1 MVTTTPRLPR
11 LAALFALF
19 ALSFAASACAGRLD
33 MARAY
38 DAERPA
44 ATIPYTGVREETRLY
59 PDYGAIDAAILTE
72 PGEAKRPAGRPKG
85 GKAP

>member
-1 MVTTTPRLPR
+1 VKTRPLQW
-11 LAALFALF
+11 LGALAGIAALAT
-19 ALSFAASACAGRLD
+19 SACAGRLD

-59 PDYGAIDAAILTE
+59 PDYGAINASILTE
-72 PGEAKRPAGRPKG
+72 PGDTKRPPGRPAPKG